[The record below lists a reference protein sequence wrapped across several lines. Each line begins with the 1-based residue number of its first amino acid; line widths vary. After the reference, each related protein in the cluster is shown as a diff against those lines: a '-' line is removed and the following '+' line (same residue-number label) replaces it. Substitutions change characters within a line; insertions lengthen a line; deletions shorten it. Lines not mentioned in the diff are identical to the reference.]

1 MQAQEIKAGTKD
13 FVPAFFDHYL
23 LILGIFYDFFWGL
36 GRKHVTLCDFKTIR
50 AISWGVLC
58 HSARHKAMS

>member
-1 MQAQEIKAGTKD
+1 MRAQTKYKAGTKD
-13 FVPAFFDHYL
+13 FVPAFFDNYL

-50 AISWGVLC
+50 AIS
-58 HSARHKAMS
+58 